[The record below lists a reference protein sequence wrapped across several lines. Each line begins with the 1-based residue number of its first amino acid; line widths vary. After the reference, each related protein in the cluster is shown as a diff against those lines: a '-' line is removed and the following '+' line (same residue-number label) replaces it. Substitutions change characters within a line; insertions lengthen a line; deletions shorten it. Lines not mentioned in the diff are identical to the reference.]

1 MKILF
6 IGGNGNISWHC
17 VQKALD
23 IGHEVWELNRSAT
36 LSTRRQ
42 IQPQVHKLTC
52 DIHNLFEVKKLL
64 KDLNFD
70 SVCDFICFN
79 EQQAQEAIELFKNK
93 TNQFIYISSEAVYLR
108 KTSNLPFK
116 ENCEQYNPEKIC
128 SYISGKI
135 KAEQVFKT
143 SYEKEQF
150 PITIVRPAYTYDTIV
165 PTPIG
170 QNCYTATKRLLDGF
184 PALVAGDGENLNTFT
199 HSADFANAF
208 IHLIGNKKC
217 IGQDYHISSD
227 EWLTW
232 NDEIRILIE
241 NLQIKRKI
249 INIPKQEA
257 LQLPF
262 FEKDLMYQ
270 KMWHNIYDNSKIKRI
285 IPNWTAKKSFSEG
298 IQETI
303 TWLNENPIHKRINK
317 NFDKIFDEL
326 YSKYK

>member
-1 MKILF
+1 MRILF

-23 IGHEVWELNRSAT
+23 LGHEVWALNRSMT

-52 DIHNLFEVKKLL
+52 DIHNLFDAKNMV
-64 KDLNFD
+64 KDLCFD
-70 SVCDFICFN
+70 SVCNFICFN
-79 EQQAQEAIELFKNK
+79 EQHAQEAISLFKGK
-93 TNQFIYISSEAVYLR
+93 TSQFIYICSEAVYLR

-116 ENCEQYNPEKIC
+116 ENCEQYDPEKVC
-128 SYISGKI
+128 AYISGKI

-143 SYEKEQF
+143 AYEKEGF
-150 PITIVRPAYTYDTIV
+150 PVTIVRPAYTYDTIV

-170 QNCYTATKRLLDGF
+170 QNCYTAVQRLLDGF

-199 HSADFANAF
+199 HSSDFANAF
-208 IHLIGNKKC
+208 VHLIGNKKC
-217 IGQDYHISSD
+217 IGQDYHITSD

-232 NDEIRILIE
+232 NDEIKILLEKLHI
-241 NLQIKRKI
+241 NRKT

-262 FEKDLMYQ
+262 FEKDLMCQ
-270 KMWHNIYDNSKIKRI
+270 KMWHNIYDNSKIKQV
-285 IPNWTAKKSFSEG
+285 IPGWTAKKNFAEG
-298 IQETI
+298 IKETFA
-303 TWLNENPIHKRINK
+303 WLNEEPAHKRINN